1 VTVGIPGAGIGG
13 LFYLAGALLA
23 PARELMRAIAGAP
36 GPRQWVVVW
45 RHFAV
50 AAGIFGGMAATGWV
64 VGLVAE
70 SSAIA
75 YAGVEPQL
83 GREYPFMLA
92 RNVGMFTLTTLFA
105 VISAVELLRLVLLGP
120 TRAQRVAV
128 LACVLTGL
136 AAEAGGQGVEQA
148 PAVEFGGVASGDT
161 DGGMFGA
168 SFGADFAASDTA
180 RLGVMYQQRRI
191 RALGD
196 AMQSQRIA
204 ARFSARPKRDVRI
217 DGTAGVWSPGSAPLS
232 AGTRPEA
239 TFRLRRVPSARGGIV
254 DVRSHRRV
262 IDVTPDLI
270 RVPVVHSQI
279 STAVDVPV
287 AGPLSIRAQGRVAAL
302 SRATDSN
309 RRVGVGGGVGIA
321 LSPSIKVSGQ
331 WHHQRH
337 SNPFVTGYFAPRSA
351 DSVEMGLEIE
361 REFAHA
367 TLSLDLGGGVQRVE
381 RADALLAPWAP
392 TFRGWGLLAW
402 EVAPRRQFL
411 LELEAYDSQL
421 ASTVSSTETWRY
433 IAVTASMRMVL
444 SH

>member
-1 VTVGIPGAGIGG
+1 MTVGIPGAGIGG

-23 PARELMRAIAGAP
+23 PVCELMRAIAGDP

-50 AAGIFGGMAATGWV
+50 AAAIFGGMAATGWI
-64 VGLVAE
+64 VGLVAQ
-70 SSAIA
+70 SPALA
-75 YAGVEPQL
+75 YVGVEAQI

-105 VISAVELLRLVLLGP
+105 VLSAVELLRLVLLGP

-128 LACVLTGL
+128 LACVLSGL
-136 AAEAGGQGVEQA
+136 AAEAGGQTVEQA
-148 PAVEFGGVASGDT
+148 PVVEFGGVASGDT
-161 DGGMFGA
+161 DGEIFGA
-168 SFGADFAASDTA
+168 SLGADFAAGETA
-180 RLGVMYQQRRI
+180 RVGVMYQQRRI
-191 RALGD
+191 SALGY
-196 AMQSQRIA
+196 AMQAQRIA
-204 ARFSARPKRDVRI
+204 ARFSARPQPDLRI
-217 DGTAGVWSPGSAPLS
+217 DGTAGVWSPGSAPLG

-239 TFRLRRVPSARGGIV
+239 TFRLRQIPSARGGIV
-254 DVRSHRRV
+254 DVRSHHRI

-270 RVPVVHSQI
+270 SAPVAHSQI
-279 STAVDVPV
+279 STAVDLPV

-302 SRATDSN
+302 ARATDSN
-309 RRVGVGGGVGIA
+309 RRVGVGGGVGVV

-331 WHHQRH
+331 WHHLRH
-337 SNPFVTGYFAPRSA
+337 SNPFATGYFAPRSA
-351 DSVEMGLEIE
+351 DSVEMGFEIE
-361 REFAHA
+361 REFDRA

-381 RADALLAPWAP
+381 RAEAPLASWAP

-402 EVAPRRQFL
+402 EIATRRQFL

-433 IAVTASMRMVL
+433 VGVTASMRIAL